1 MKRIAYI
8 LLCLMLACPAVGYA
22 QKRTTAGKKTVIVKK
37 TRKKT
42 TTTKQ
47 QPATVE
53 SLQNQRQRIQQQI
66 KEQQQRLASNQK
78 DVKNRLRN
86 LMILNT
92 EIEGKR
98 RTIESIR
105 RELDTL
111 DVVIEEMTIQLEQL
125 QQELAACKERYVKS
139 LRYMH
144 RNRTSQSQLMFIFSA
159 DNLSQMFR
167 RMRFMREYA
176 AYQHV
181 QGDEVKSQQ
190 ESVDRQLKEITEAK
204 MQKESLLA
212 KGERE
217 QRSLESKKTEQQNV
231 VRSLQKEQKTIQGI
245 IAQQQKKDAALN
257 AQIDRL
263 IAEEVARQKAR
274 AAAEAK
280 RRAEAEAARK
290 RQAELARKKAA
301 AEAAA
306 RENARR
312 IAEAREREEKARRE
326 AEAAKNAKDR
336 EAAERKAR
344 EAKERL
350 RAEEARAEA
359 DAREHA
365 KEVASARKEA
375 EAVLKAPS
383 EDQRITGSFESNRGR
398 LPMPITGS
406 YKIVSHFGQY
416 NVEGLKNVKLDNKG
430 INILGQPGSSARSI
444 FDGEVSAVFNW
455 GGQLVVMVRHGEY
468 ISVYCN
474 LKSVHVKKG
483 QKVTT
488 RQVLGT
494 VGQDNILQF
503 QLRKETAKLNPEVW
517 LGR

>member
-37 TRKKT
+37 TRKKAT
-42 TTTKQ
+42 TRKQ

-98 RTIESIR
+98 RSIESIR

-231 VRSLQKEQKTIQGI
+231 VRSLQKEQKT
-245 IAQQQKKDAALN
+245 AVRVVN
-257 AQIDRL
+257 ACMTMPRTLICRHRPSRL
-263 IAEEVARQKAR
+263 
-274 AAAEAK
+274 
-280 RRAEAEAARK
+280 
-290 RQAELARKKAA
+290 L
-301 AEAAA
+301 
-306 RENARR
+306 
-312 IAEAREREEKARRE
+312 
-326 AEAAKNAKDR
+326 
-336 EAAERKAR
+336 
-344 EAKERL
+344 
-350 RAEEARAEA
+350 
-359 DAREHA
+359 
-365 KEVASARKEA
+365 
-375 EAVLKAPS
+375 
-383 EDQRITGSFESNRGR
+383 
-398 LPMPITGS
+398 
-406 YKIVSHFGQY
+406 
-416 NVEGLKNVKLDNKG
+416 
-430 INILGQPGSSARSI
+430 
-444 FDGEVSAVFNW
+444 
-455 GGQLVVMVRHGEY
+455 
-468 ISVYCN
+468 
-474 LKSVHVKKG
+474 
-483 QKVTT
+483 
-488 RQVLGT
+488 
-494 VGQDNILQF
+494 
-503 QLRKETAKLNPEVW
+503 
-517 LGR
+517 